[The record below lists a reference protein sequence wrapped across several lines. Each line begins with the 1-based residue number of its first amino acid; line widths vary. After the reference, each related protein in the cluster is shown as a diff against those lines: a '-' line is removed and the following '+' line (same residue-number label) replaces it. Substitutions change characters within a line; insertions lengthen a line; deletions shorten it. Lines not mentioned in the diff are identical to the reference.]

1 MIFEATKW
9 LEILKDVVDIIQS
22 NHTKEL
28 EAKKYE
34 LANTVYTDFTNIY
47 ESSSIYY
54 DVEDVDDW
62 YNTIESY
69 LDIIKNYL
77 EV

>member
-22 NHTKEL
+22 NNNKEL

-54 DVEDVDDW
+54 DIDDVDDW

-69 LDIIKNYL
+69 LEIIKKYL

>member
-1 MIFEATKW
+1 MIFEATEW
-9 LEILKDVVDIIQS
+9 LKILKDVVDIIQS

-69 LDIIKNYL
+69 LDIIS
-77 EV
+77 

>member
-9 LEILKDVVDIIQS
+9 LEILKDVVNIIQS

-47 ESSSIYY
+47 DSSSIYY
-54 DVEDVDDW
+54 DVDDVDDW

>member
-47 ESSSIYY
+47 DSSSIYY
-54 DVEDVDDW
+54 DVDDVDDW

-69 LDIIKNYL
+69 LKIIKNYL

>member
-1 MIFEATKW
+1 MIFEATEW
-9 LEILKDVVDIIQS
+9 LKILKDVVDIIQS

-47 ESSSIYY
+47 DSSSIYY
-54 DVEDVDDW
+54 DVDDVDDW

>member
-1 MIFEATKW
+1 MIVEASEWQK
-9 LEILKDVVDIIQS
+9 ILKDVVDIIQS

-47 ESSSIYY
+47 DSSSIYY
-54 DVEDVDDW
+54 DVDDVDDW

>member
-22 NHTKEL
+22 NHTKDL

-34 LANTVYTDFTNIY
+34 LASTVYTDFTNIY
-47 ESSSIYY
+47 DSSSIYY
-54 DVEDVDDW
+54 DVDDVDDW
-62 YNTIESY
+62 YTTIESY